1 MKKLKQVVDLGF
13 DFQED
18 YKYPLFLFA
27 LLAFFFLPS
36 FFPDRIE
43 SVLDTVF
50 FAGLI
55 ITSILL
61 LESKSKIKRGIVML
75 AGLSGILIQLSNMI
89 MDTPKSLRFV
99 GFIFLFIMFVILF
112 QELLVQ
118 IFKSKKITLN
128 VVLGAFTGY
137 VLIGIIGFCVIL
149 TIYLFNPESY
159 KITEDSIN
167 DLLYYSFITLSTIGY
182 GDISPLSLPA
192 KNIAVIIGLVGQ
204 FYNAI
209 IMAAII
215 SKFLQV
221 QED

>member
-1 MKKLKQVVDLGF
+1 MKNIKKVVDLGF
-13 DFQED
+13 DFKED

-27 LLAFFFLPS
+27 LLSFFFLPS

-43 SVLDTVF
+43 SLLDTLF
-50 FAGLI
+50 FTGLI

-61 LESKSKIKRGIVML
+61 LESKSRIKRGIVL
-75 AGLSGILIQLSNMI
+75 IAGILGIVIQISNI
-89 MDTPKSLRFV
+89 FIETPI
-99 GFIFLFIMFVILF
+99 GFRLFNFIVLFIMFVILF
-112 QELLVQ
+112 QELIIQ
-118 IFKSKKITLN
+118 IFNSKKITLN

-137 VLIGIIGFCVIL
+137 ILIGIIGFCVIL

-159 KITEDSIN
+159 KISETPIN

-192 KNIAVIIGLVGQ
+192 KNVAVIIGLVGQ

-215 SKFLQV
+215 SKFPRA
-221 QED
+221 ESD

>member
-1 MKKLKQVVDLGF
+1 MKRIKHVVDLGF
-13 DFQED
+13 DFKED
-18 YKYPLFLFA
+18 YKYPLFLIA
-27 LLAFFFLPS
+27 LLSFFFIPS

-43 SVLDTVF
+43 TLLDTLF

-55 ITSILL
+55 VASILL
-61 LESKSKIKRGIVML
+61 LESKSKIKRGIVIL
-75 AGLSGILIQLSNMI
+75 AGLIGIFIQISDFFI
-89 MDTPKSLRFV
+89 DTPRDLKFI
-99 GFIFLFIMFVILF
+99 GFIVLFIMFVILF
-112 QELLVQ
+112 QELIIQ
-118 IFKSKKITLN
+118 IFNSKKITLN

-149 TIYLFNPESY
+149 TIYLFNTESY
-159 KITEDSIN
+159 KISETPIN

-215 SKFLQV
+215 SKFLQP
-221 QED
+221 EEA